1 MHIVILGNGVSG
13 ITTARFIRKKSDC
26 DITIVSDES
35 DQFFSRTAL
44 MYVFMG
50 HMRLRDLQPYE
61 ALFWK
66 KNNIRLVRGR
76 AENVDFFSKKIQL
89 ASGQTLAYEKLV
101 IATGSAYRIPEVPGV
116 KLEGVQGL
124 YHLHDLENM
133 ERQAAFLNTLQP
145 DDPTR
150 RAVVVGGGLIG
161 VEMAEMWHTRG
172 IPVTF
177 LVREKSYWNSVLP
190 SEESDMVNRHL
201 KKHHIDLRL
210 ETTLDTILPDDQN
223 QRCAAVKTNTGEVIP
238 CSFTGLSIGVA
249 PNVDFLRG
257 STLEIAQG
265 VLVDEYLQTNL
276 PDVYAIGDCAEL
288 RHPAPGRRAVE
299 ALWYTGRA
307 MGETLADTL
316 CGNPRVYNQGIWF
329 NSAKFFDIEYQVY
342 GYAPAQTEKE
352 VATIHWQRPDVDK
365 SIRLFYGEKSG
376 AILGFVLMGVRYR
389 HEVCER
395 WIKQGAHVETVLQNL
410 GLANFDPEF
419 YPQHEAEMVAL
430 YNQQTGASIQLK
442 KRRGLGAV
450 LHFLRQTTQP

>member
-26 DITIVSDES
+26 NITVVSDES

-50 HMRLRDLQPYE
+50 HMRLRDIQPYE
-61 ALFWK
+61 SWFWK
-66 KNNIRLVRGR
+66 KNNIRLVRDR
-76 AENVDFFSKKIQL
+76 AEGFDFFSKKILL
-89 ASGQTLAYEKLV
+89 ASGQALDYDKLV
-101 IATGSAYRIPEVPGV
+101 IATGSAYRLPEVQG
-116 KLEGVQGL
+116 LELDGVQGM
-124 YHLHDLENM
+124 YHLSDLENM
-133 ERQAAFLNTLQP
+133 ERHAAYLNTLSP
-145 DDPTR
+145 HDPMR

-161 VEMAEMWHTRG
+161 VEMAEMWHARG
-172 IPVTF
+172 MPVTF

-190 SEESDMVNRHL
+190 PGESAMVSRHL
-201 KKHHIDLRL
+201 QKHHIDLRL
-210 ETTLDTILPDDQN
+210 ETTLDTIVPDVQN

-238 CSFTGLSIGVA
+238 CGFTGLSIGVA

-257 STLEIAQG
+257 GALELAQG

-299 ALWYTGRA
+299 AMWYTGRA

-316 CGNPRVYNQGIWF
+316 TGNPGVYEQGIWF

-342 GYAPAQTEKE
+342 GYAPPGPEKE
-352 VATIHWQRPDVDK
+352 VATLYWQHPRENK
-365 SIRLFYGEKSG
+365 SIRLCYMEKDG
-376 AILGFVLMGVRYR
+376 RILGFVLMGVRYR
-389 HEVCER
+389 HEVCAQ

-419 YPQHEAEMVAL
+419 CPQHEAELVAL
-430 YNQQTGASIQLK
+430 YNQKTGASLRLQK
-442 KRRGLGAV
+442 HRGLGAV
-450 LHFLRQTTQP
+450 LHFLRQTGKT